1 MDLKID
7 IYTKNMEL
15 SDRVKEYAEKKV
27 GKLDRIVS
35 NAEEVRVDLAS
46 VKTARNAADRN
57 VAQITIRGKKYIL
70 RAEERADDLF
80 SAIDKAVEKMQR
92 QITRYKEKH
101 QRGIGVGVPAA
112 SIVDTADHDD
122 EVNAEAVLPIV
133 RRKKFLLTPMDELEA
148 IEQMKLLGHE
158 DFFLFYNAS
167 TSMINVLY
175 MRRDGT
181 FGLIEPT
188 VG

>member
-15 SDRVKEYAEKKV
+15 TDRVKEYVEKKV

-35 NAEEVRVDLAS
+35 NVEEVRVDLAG

-70 RAEERADDLF
+70 RAEERADDILA
-80 SAIDKAVEKMQR
+80 AIDKSVDKMQR
-92 QITRYKEKH
+92 QIKRYKEKH
-101 QRGIGVGVPAA
+101 QRGIGVGTAAADLIAVPEE
-112 SIVDTADHDD
+112 
-122 EVNAEAVLPIV
+122 EVVAESEQPIV
-133 RRKKFLLTPMDELEA
+133 RRKKFVLTPMDELEA

-167 TSMINVLY
+167 TSSINVLY